1 VTVQGVTLLDGGM
14 GTELRARGVEVP
26 DHITSI
32 WSAKALLDDPQEV
45 VAIHRDY
52 IAAGAR
58 VITANN
64 YMVTPPLL
72 ARAGLEDRL
81 EELAIRSVEL
91 AERARDEAGQPVR
104 IAASLPPLSTSYRS
118 ELVGEDAV
126 ILADYRR
133 LAEILAPRVDLL
145 LCETMSSVREA
156 VAAATAATETDRE
169 VWLSWTLQGDR
180 PDRLPSGET
189 LEQAFAA
196 SADSGVAAFLVNCC
210 AANFVTRAIP
220 ILRSLT
226 DLPIGGYANSTEVVP
241 ADGTAAGIAPEQ
253 LPRTPLDVDGYAAAV
268 ARWIEAGATLVGGC
282 CHTRPAH
289 IARVRRWLEEG
300 STGLP
305 SEYTGGRRPRGA
317 GAP

>member
-1 VTVQGVTLLDGGM
+1 MTPDSVTLLDGGM

-32 WSAKALLDDPQEV
+32 WSAKALIDAPQEI

-52 IAAGAR
+52 IDAGAR

-64 YMVTPPLL
+64 YMITPPLL

-81 EELAIRSVEL
+81 EELAVRSVEL
-91 AERARDEAGQPVR
+91 AQRARDAAGLPVR
-104 IAASLPPLSTSYRS
+104 IAASLPPLSTSYRA

-133 LAEILAPRVDLL
+133 LAEILAPHVDLL
-145 LCETMSSVREA
+145 LCETMSSAREG
-156 VAAATAATETDRE
+156 VAAATAAAETDRE

-180 PDRLPSGET
+180 PDQLPSGET
-189 LEQAFAA
+189 LERAFAA
-196 SADSGVAAFLVNCC
+196 ASGLAVSAFLVNCC

-220 ILRSLT
+220 TLRGLT
-226 DLPIGGYANSTEVVP
+226 DLPIGGYANSSDVVP
-241 ADGTAAGIAPEQ
+241 ADATASGTAPEE
-253 LPRTPLDVDGYAAAV
+253 LPKQPLDVEGYAAAV
-268 ARWIEAGATLVGGC
+268 ARWIDAGATLVGGC

-289 IARVRRWLEEG
+289 IARIRRLLDEQTALE
-300 STGLP
+300 SVAAT
-305 SEYTGGRRPRGA
+305 
-317 GAP
+317 